1 MHTFSLA
8 RFWESSISSL
18 NLSDL
23 SVLFL
28 DQLSLLLL
36 HFYLLFFLYKGQC
49 SFQSSFFLLKQ
60 KRFTGNTMELAFDPI
75 LSVLL
80 FLEAWVD
87 LLEAWETVLIL
98 LQTTWCHQK
107 CLETQSKQL
116 DSFKFTLISWLT
128 SSQKSPPNSLDQFFF
143 LGLQITCLH
152 ALLICIPLFGL
163 FGLLLFTVQPAS
175 RTTSSSL
182 PPSGTTCSGLPELG
196 SIVTD
201 MTLNECYCGCPL
213 THKRRSFQKR

>member
-98 LQTTWCHQK
+98 LQTTWCHQQ

-116 DSFKFTLISWLT
+116 DSFKFILISWLT

-143 LGLQITCLH
+143 SWSSDYLSSRFADMYTPFRSFWPPSFHGATGFENYLFFFTTFWHHMFRITGTWIDCDGH
-152 ALLICIPLFGL
+152 NSKWMLLW
-163 FGLLLFTVQPAS
+163 
-175 RTTSSSL
+175 L
-182 PPSGTTCSGLPELG
+182 PPYT
-196 SIVTD
+196 
-201 MTLNECYCGCPL
+201 
-213 THKRRSFQKR
+213 